1 VSVISREMDD
11 ADIPAEMS
19 KLVIPEGVQIYEI
32 NGPFFFGAAETFTQ
46 TIASVGDF
54 PRVLI
59 VRMRNVP
66 AIDATGMKVLS
77 DIQKRIRHGKGRF
90 IISEIHSQ
98 PYIALVGSGFL
109 KELGEENLAPTIE
122 EALARV

>member
-1 VSVISREMDD
+1 MDD
-11 ADIPAEMS
+11 SDIPQELS
-19 KLVIPEGVQIYEI
+19 KLTIPKDVQIYEI
-32 NGPFFFGAAETFTQ
+32 NGPFFFGAADSFMQ
-46 TIASVGDF
+46 TMASVGTF

-77 DIQKRIRHGKGRF
+77 DIQKRVHHAKGRF

-98 PYIALVGSGFL
+98 PYIALDGSGFL